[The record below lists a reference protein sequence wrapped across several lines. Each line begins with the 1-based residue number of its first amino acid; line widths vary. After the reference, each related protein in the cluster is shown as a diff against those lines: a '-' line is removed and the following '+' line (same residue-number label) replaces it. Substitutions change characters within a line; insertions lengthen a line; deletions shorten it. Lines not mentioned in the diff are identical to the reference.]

1 MMHKIKILSRMAL
14 LMSALSFC
22 VSPCAAR
29 EDGDGGC
36 ELVAKRLLEAGYANV
51 RYASD
56 DDVIVFTIE
65 NDSYKL
71 PAEGFARA
79 CRIVEGAELPLD
91 KKVEIIGTH
100 RHIPELTLS
109 YSPRTG
115 VWHATRR
122 LDEGWDMVKDKE
134 MHASSLGKVD
144 IVIYPQI
151 SLKNLIINQVYQSLW
166 QLNPALEVSLWPGMK
181 FTYQLTLPIYNDGY
195 GALSSKVHPGFVTL
209 SQSFRDPWHLNI
221 SGKLTAGAFSANRFG
236 VALEML
242 YFFPNER
249 FSLDTQLGML
259 ANSYWDG
266 FRFHYSKEPYFR
278 WNVAAN
284 YYCPP
289 LGTQFSLRLQKFLLG
304 DVGLKYEMIRH
315 FRHCSAGL
323 YAEKA
328 SQAQLNVGF
337 RFQIALPPY
346 NQRRRGYIPR
356 VRTSGQMGMSYNANN
371 EQYYYKE
378 FRTEASDNIMSKN
391 QFSPYFIESQ
401 LNFVH

>member
-1 MMHKIKILSRMAL
+1 MISKTNILYVLAAVILAFLCGAQECRGQDAEE
-14 LMSALSFC
+14 AC
-22 VSPCAAR
+22 GAVAAR
-29 EDGDGGC
+29 
-36 ELVAKRLLEAGYANV
+36 LVEAGYANV
-51 RYASD
+51 RYAFN
-56 DDVIVFTIE
+56 DDVLVFTIE

-71 PAEGFARA
+71 PSEGFARA
-79 CRIVEGAELPLD
+79 CRIVEGAGLPID
-91 KKVEIIGTH
+91 
-100 RHIPELTLS
+100 
-109 YSPRTG
+109 G

-122 LDEGWDMVKDKE
+122 LDEGWDMVRDEE
-134 MHASSLGKVD
+134 MQASSLGKVD

-166 QLNPALEVSLWPGMK
+166 QLAPALEVSLWPGMK
-181 FTYQLTLPIYNDGY
+181 FSYQLALPIYNDGY
-195 GALSSKVHPGFVTL
+195 GSLSSKVHPGFVTL

-221 SGKLTAGAFSANRFG
+221 SGKLTAGAFSANRYGF
-236 VALEML
+236 ALEML
-242 YFFPNER
+242 YYFPDER
-249 FSLDTQLGML
+249 FSLDTQLGLL

-289 LGTQFSLRLQKFLLG
+289 LGTQFTLRLQKFLLG

-328 SQAQLNVGF
+328 PDAQLNVGF

-346 NQRRRGYIPR
+346 NQKRRGYIPR

-401 LNFVH
+401 LNFVR